1 MTSLPSPLTRALAR
15 KDRSESDLRA
25 DLATRRPLV
34 PTAVLGGA
42 VAALAPLLV
51 ALAVGVVGWFLTDAG
66 ADGTPRGALRVG
78 AFGWLM
84 AHGSGVD
91 VQGARITAIPL
102 GVTLLV
108 AWAIWRVGHRV
119 GESISGHGPDAQRIA
134 DGARDLTVPLVGLLF
149 TVGYVVSA
157 VLVCTISSTAS
168 SALDTPRV
176 VGFSI
181 VLCALAGVPA
191 IARGSGRA
199 AVWVGGVPLGVRVV
213 GRLVRTLLTWWLV
226 LSALLLAIAFVV
238 DFATAANITSQM
250 HVDTFGDFVVLLLV
264 VASVLPNAVL
274 FSSSYLLGPGFSV
287 GGGTAVSLTSVTL
300 GPLPLFPLLAALPD
314 TGPTPLWVRWLMAA
328 PVLVAF
334 VASARVHRLHPAASW
349 DQAAI
354 RGCAGGLLAGLAL
367 GLVSVFA
374 GGAVGPGRM
383 RDVGPDAFGV
393 LLSAMAAFG
402 IAALL
407 GAVAMWWWQDRGSAQ
422 VGGLW
427 ARRPFRG

>member
-1 MTSLPSPLTRALAR
+1 MTSLPSPLTRARAR

-157 VLVCTISSTAS
+157 VLVSTISATAS
-168 SALDTPRV
+168 SALDTPRI

-181 VLCALAGVPA
+181 VLCGLAGVPA

-199 AVWVGGVPLGVRVV
+199 AVWMGGVPLGARVV
-213 GRLVRTLLTWWLV
+213 GRLVRTLLTWWL
-226 LSALLLAIAFVV
+226 AIATLLLAVAFVL
-238 DFATAANITSQM
+238 DFSTAANITSQL
-250 HVDTFGDFVVLLLV
+250 HVGAGDFVVLLAATL
-264 VASVLPNAVL
+264 ALLPNAVL

-287 GGGTAVSLTSVTL
+287 GGGTAVSLTTVTL
-300 GPLPLFPLLAALPD
+300 GPLPLFPLLAALPN

-367 GLVSVFA
+367 GVVSAFA

-383 RDVGPDAFGV
+383 HDVGPDTFGV

-407 GAVAMWWWQDRGSAQ
+407 GAVTMWWWQDRGAEQ
-422 VGGLW
+422 VAGLW
-427 ARRPFRG
+427 ARRPFRR